1 MHNPCFQLPK
11 KLKDRQELINNI
23 SQVTKSILQT
33 AVALNVTK
41 NIMKKKKSRDWLQ
54 MEEMNCLKLVN
65 QKKFRKTIKYPIQNQ
80 YFGRL

>member
-33 AVALNVTK
+33 TIALNITK
-41 NIMKKKKSRDWLQ
+41 NIMKKKSRDWLQ

>member
-41 NIMKKKKSRDWLQ
+41 NIIKKKIKRLAANGGN
-54 MEEMNCLKLVN
+54 ELLKVGEPEKISKN
-65 QKKFRKTIKYPIQNQ
+65 N
-80 YFGRL
+80 

>member
-23 SQVTKSILQT
+23 SQVTKGILQT

-41 NIMKKKKSRDWLQ
+41 NIIKKKKSRDWLQ

>member
-33 AVALNVTK
+33 AVALNITK

>member
-33 AVALNVTK
+33 AVALNITK
-41 NIMKKKKSRDWLQ
+41 NIMKKKSRDWLQ

-65 QKKFRKTIKYPIQNQ
+65 QKKFRKTIKYPIQNK

>member
-23 SQVTKSILQT
+23 SQVTKGILQT

-41 NIMKKKKSRDWLQ
+41 NIIKKKSRDWLQ

>member
-23 SQVTKSILQT
+23 SQVTKGILQT